1 MRKIV
6 VVSLHVGYWLL
17 YLLLLLLILVC
28 LHIGTNLKQ
37 EPFFS
42 TFRFEVFFSAFAV
55 LPAILGFYSYYTF
68 LFDRFLIRR
77 KILLLFLF
85 GLLTALA
92 GSFISTLVIGV
103 LHSFGIGPGVFNEG
117 VSTAVPVMIVI
128 AIIAMLNGTIGL
140 IMKGFIRWYVE
151 LKLKEELTRKNFEME
166 LALVKSQISPH
177 FLFNTLNNIDALI
190 AKNAEKASS
199 YLNQLSDIMR
209 FMLYET
215 KTEKILLSKELAYVQ
230 KYIELQKIRTA
241 NPDFVQYSVEGE
253 TTYDYIAPMV
263 LIPFVENAFK
273 HAAHL
278 KQGNAIQINVWVKSG
293 VMGFECE
300 NKCLESVTKPEHGGL
315 GNELIK
321 KRLELLYADNH
332 TLEITKSENRY
343 RVRLVIDPSRS
354 QGINSSL
361 KMFKND

>member
-6 VVSLHVGYWLL
+6 VISLHVGYWLL

-37 EPFFS
+37 EPFFAN
-42 TFRFEVFFSAFAV
+42 FRFEIFFSAFAV

-68 LFDRFLIRR
+68 LFDKFLIRR
-77 KILLLFLF
+77 KILLLFIF
-85 GLLTALA
+85 GLLTAL
-92 GSFISTLVIGV
+92 ISSCISALTISV
-103 LHSFGIGPGVFNEG
+103 LYSFGIGPGIINEG
-117 VSTAVPVMIVI
+117 ISTAVPVMIVI
-128 AIIAMLNGTIGL
+128 AIIAMLNGAIGL
-140 IMKGFIRWYVE
+140 IMKGFIRWYEE

-241 NPDFVQYSVEGE
+241 NPDFVSFSVEGE

-273 HAAHL
+273 HAANL
-278 KQGNAIQINVWVKSG
+278 RNGNVIQINVWVKNG
-293 VMGFECE
+293 VIGFECE
-300 NKCLESVTKPEHGGL
+300 NKCQAPVTKSEHGGL
-315 GNELIK
+315 GNELIR
-321 KRLELLYADNH
+321 KRLELLYANNH
-332 TLEITKSENRY
+332 SLEIHKSENRY

-354 QGINSSL
+354 QGISSSL

>member
-6 VVSLHVGYWLL
+6 VISLHASYWLL
-17 YLLLLLLILVC
+17 YLLLMLLILVC
-28 LHIGTNLKQ
+28 LYIGSNLKK

-42 TFRFEVFFSAFAV
+42 NFRFELFFLAFAV
-55 LPAILGFYSYYTF
+55 LPAVLGFYSFYTI

-77 KILLLFLF
+77 KILLLFVF
-85 GLLTALA
+85 GGLTALV
-92 GSFISTLVIGV
+92 SSLISALAISI
-103 LHSFGIGPGVFNEG
+103 LHSFRIGPGVFNDG
-117 VSTAVPVMIVI
+117 FSASIPIIIVI
-128 AIIAMLNGTIGL
+128 AIIAMLNGAIGL
-140 IMKGFIRWYVE
+140 IMKGFIRWYEE

-177 FLFNTLNNIDALI
+177 FLFNTLNNIDVLI
-190 AKNAEKASS
+190 TKNAEKASS

-241 NPDFVQYSVEGE
+241 NPDFVCFSVEGE

-273 HAAHL
+273 HAANVRN
-278 KQGNAIQINVWVKSG
+278 GNVIQIKVWVKKG
-293 VMGFECE
+293 AIGFECE
-300 NKCLESVTKPEHGGL
+300 NKFQESIEKSEHGGL

-321 KRLELLYADNH
+321 KRLELLYADRH
-332 TLEITKSENRY
+332 RLEIIKKDDIYKVKLLIYRNEN
-343 RVRLVIDPSRS
+343 
-354 QGINSSL
+354 
-361 KMFKND
+361 